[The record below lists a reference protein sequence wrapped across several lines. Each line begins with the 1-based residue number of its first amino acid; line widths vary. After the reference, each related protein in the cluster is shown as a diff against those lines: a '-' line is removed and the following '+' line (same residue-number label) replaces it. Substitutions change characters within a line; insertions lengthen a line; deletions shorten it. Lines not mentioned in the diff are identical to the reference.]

1 MTAQPISKIALICAG
16 GTGGHIFPGIAVA
29 KGLQSKGWQVE
40 WLGTSGEAV
49 RPSMESQLV
58 PQQGFRFHGLPFGGL
73 RGQGV
78 WAKLMLPWRLFLA
91 GRQAWKVIL
100 AVNPGVVLG
109 FGGYPSVPGCL
120 AARLSGKPTVI
131 HEQNS
136 VPGLANRLLARWAAA
151 VFSAFPDAIQ
161 GAVWVGNPLRSAFL
175 TKPDPKMRFEGRTGA
190 LRVFVTGGSQGAS
203 VFNRVVPQALS
214 LLPLANR
221 PIVKHQCGRGNADV
235 VRQVYRGFGL
245 EAEVVDFVEDPS
257 QAMADADVVI
267 CRAGASTVTEIA
279 ALGVA
284 AIFVPFPQAVDDHQ
298 TGNANYLVDQAAGWL
313 MRQDSFDARRLAE
326 ALAGLS
332 RDILL
337 ARAVAS
343 FSLAKLG
350 ATERI
355 VEACEV
361 LLGLPESM
369 DRRDR

>member
-131 HEQNS
+131 HGKTPCLGWPTAS
-136 VPGLANRLLARWAAA
+136 WPGGQPQCSR
-151 VFSAFPDAIQ
+151 P
-161 GAVWVGNPLRSAFL
+161 FL
-175 TKPDPKMRFEGRTGA
+175 TRSK
-190 LRVFVTGGSQGAS
+190 
-203 VFNRVVPQALS
+203 ALS
-214 LLPLANR
+214 
-221 PIVKHQCGRGNADV
+221 
-235 VRQVYRGFGL
+235 GL
-245 EAEVVDFVEDPS
+245 
-257 QAMADADVVI
+257 
-267 CRAGASTVTEIA
+267 G
-279 ALGVA
+279 
-284 AIFVPFPQAVDDHQ
+284 
-298 TGNANYLVDQAAGWL
+298 
-313 MRQDSFDARRLAE
+313 
-326 ALAGLS
+326 
-332 RDILL
+332 ILC
-337 ARAVAS
+337 AQHS
-343 FSLAKLG
+343 
-350 ATERI
+350 
-355 VEACEV
+355 
-361 LLGLPESM
+361 
-369 DRRDR
+369 